1 MKDSEFKKLNRAQL
15 IDIIYQLQL
24 QQEELIKEN
33 EKLSKALEERRI
45 RVNKTGSVAQAA
57 LEIHDVMKAAQKA
70 ADHYLEEVRVRVN
83 FERKRIIQMAMLE
96 AEDIIAYAK
105 QRANGYVK
113 TESSNHLDSAFTDM
127 IEKIRNI

>member
-83 FERKRIIQMAMLE
+83 FERKRIIQKAMLE

>member
-24 QQEELIKEN
+24 QQEELMKEN
-33 EKLSKALEERRI
+33 EELSKALEERRI

-70 ADHYLEEVRVRVN
+70 ADHYLEEVSVRVN
-83 FERKRIIQMAMLE
+83 FERKRIIQRAMLE

-105 QRANGYVK
+105 QRANELVK
-113 TESSNHLDSAFTDM
+113 SESSNHLDSTFTEM